1 MLKSR
6 LLIISFFLSISGF
19 AQAQAISSD
28 FQKNCVQE
36 QLQDHKDIKKKTL
49 TEDDFKPYCNCLAD
63 YISKNSSNRQVN
75 ELLMDPKAKPDW
87 LKALELKA
95 MKSCLASDSK
105 MST

>member
-49 TEDDFKPYCNCLAD
+49 TEDDFKPYCNCLAE

-95 MKSCLASDSK
+95 MKSCLASDPK

>member
-36 QLQDHKDIKKKTL
+36 QLQDHKDIKKKAL
-49 TEDDFKPYCNCLAD
+49 TEDDFKPYCNCLAE

-95 MKSCLASDSK
+95 MKSCLASGSK

>member
-49 TEDDFKPYCNCLAD
+49 TEDDFKPYCNCLAE

-87 LKALELKA
+87 LKALQLKA

-105 MST
+105 LST

>member
-49 TEDDFKPYCNCLAD
+49 TEDDFKPYCNCLAE

-75 ELLMDPKAKPDW
+75 ELLMNPKAKPDW

>member
-49 TEDDFKPYCNCLAD
+49 TEDDFKPYCNCLAE

-87 LKALELKA
+87 LKALQLKA